1 MTEIKT
7 ALDYRILRVPVSV
20 FAVFSCLF
28 AALRSRDIF
37 AVDGAHRCL
46 QVWHRQGIFLDGTNH
61 MLYPVNVFMWTRLG
75 SALGFK
81 VSGPLQFFSMVELM
95 NCLAGAACLAVLCL
109 LMYLAVPSWAKAV
122 LVTVGYGFSKAFI
135 EQATNANQPLVGVL
149 WSVLG
154 LLFASLAFKSKSNW
168 PIVVSAFLFSLAMAN
183 YESTIFLAPA
193 AIFLIWRS
201 RSAAEPKLL
210 AIGSFAVSGI
220 IGSALI
226 FGLAFRY
233 SGITDPIAMLR
244 QLRVVEG
251 ERAYAGQ
258 GLMHLLNVPVGM
270 VRNIFPVLQPYTGLR
285 NLATGPTVV
294 LFLSLLLFAAFYGFL
309 IFCAAQVWKQWSTLS
324 ESLQTGFLTA
334 GIGLVSTTIPLLL
347 YDPHYDKLWLQPLG
361 CIAFLFYLALHVTR
375 KIGRHSFPAVKALA
389 ILLVGGVVL
398 ANLVWAIRAHS
409 SPTLGIEQ
417 AQDMAAKL
425 SPRDFVVGGWD
436 DLAIMYSDLWAPSGQ
451 YMDFFMEAGSYGR
464 GATSHV
470 REAALRTQKVGGHFY
485 FIGVVDVSKD
495 TWDSYLGSRCGLP
508 FSDLDLYR
516 LHAQPVAS
524 YKIGSNQ
531 ISLFQFDLNQV
542 D

>member
-109 LMYLAVPSWAKAV
+109 LMYLTVPSWTKAV

-168 PIVVSAFLFSLAMAN
+168 LIVVSALLFSLAMAN

-201 RSAAEPKLL
+201 RSAAKPKLL
-210 AIGSFAVSGI
+210 AIGGFAVSGI

-251 ERAYAGQ
+251 ERAYTGQ

-270 VRNIFPVLQPYTGLR
+270 VRNIFPVFRVYTGLR
-285 NLATGPTVV
+285 NLAAGPKGILV
-294 LFLSLLLFAAFYGFL
+294 LALLLLAAFYGFF
-309 IFCAAQVWKQWSTLS
+309 IFCATQVWKQRSTLS
-324 ESLQTGFLTA
+324 ESLRTAFLAA
-334 GIGLVSTTIPLLL
+334 GIGFVSTTIPLLL

-361 CIAFLFYLALHVTR
+361 CAAFLFYLALDVIR
-375 KIGRHSFPAVKALA
+375 KTSRPYFLIVKASA
-389 ILLVGGVVL
+389 ILLFVGVL
-398 ANLVWAIRAHS
+398 TNSVWTIRGHS
-409 SPTLGIEQ
+409 SPTLGMEQ
-417 AQDMAAKL
+417 AQDIAAKL

-436 DLAIMYSDLWAPSGQ
+436 DLALMYSDLWAPAGQ

-470 REAALRTQKVGGHFY
+470 GEAALRARKEGGHFY

-495 TWDSYLGSRCGLP
+495 TWDSYLGSRCGIP
-508 FSDLDLYR
+508 FSDFDSYR
-516 LHAQPVAS
+516 SHAKAVAS
-524 YKIGSNQ
+524 YRIGSSE
-531 ISLFQFDLNQV
+531 ISLFQFDLHQV